1 MLDLLLHRYH
11 DINYVMSLDLET
23 ALRLIIKAK
32 EEERDER
39 IFRQWVA
46 QLPLMAM
53 SGEPISFE
61 DYRDRVTGAN
71 IDLRPTAEIMA
82 ELDDVE
88 RKFEI
93 RKEE

>member
-53 SGEPISFE
+53 SGETISFE
-61 DYRDRVTGAN
+61 DYRNRVTGAN
-71 IDLRPTAEIMA
+71 IDFRPTAEIMA

-88 RKFEI
+88 RKFEV

>member
-11 DINYVMSLDLET
+11 DIDYVMSLDLET
-23 ALRLIIKAK
+23 ALRLIFKAK

-88 RKFEI
+88 RKFET

>member
-1 MLDLLLHRYH
+1 MLHRYH
-11 DINYVMSLDLET
+11 DIDYVMSLDLET

-71 IDLRPTAEIMA
+71 IDLRPTAEILA

-88 RKFEI
+88 RKFET

>member
-1 MLDLLLHRYH
+1 MG
-11 DINYVMSLDLET
+11 LDLET
-23 ALRLIIKAK
+23 ALRLILKAK

-71 IDLRPTAEIMA
+71 IDFRPTAEIMA

-88 RKFEI
+88 RKFET

>member
-11 DINYVMSLDLET
+11 DIDYVMSLDLET

-88 RKFEI
+88 RKFET

>member
-23 ALRLIIKAK
+23 ALRLILKAK

-71 IDLRPTAEIMA
+71 IDIRPTAEILA

-88 RKFEI
+88 RKFET

>member
-11 DINYVMSLDLET
+11 DIDYVMSLDLET
-23 ALRLIIKAK
+23 ALRLTINAK

-46 QLPLMAM
+46 QPPLTAM
-53 SGEPISFE
+53 SGETISFE

-71 IDLRPTAEIMA
+71 IDFRPTAEIMA

-88 RKFEI
+88 RQFET